1 MARRGRAVAAGL
13 ALGWAADQLLGDPR
27 HGHPVAGF
35 GRLATTLETR
45 TYADDRRHGVVH
57 EGVLVG
63 AAAGLGCALPR
74 LTRRPVIETLIPAAA
89 TWAVLGGRSLAR
101 EAEAVATHLDAGDL
115 AAARE
120 QVGHLVSR
128 DPESLDADGVARA
141 ALESVAENTSD
152 AVVAPLFWGAVAGI
166 PGLLAYRAINTL
178 DAMVGY
184 RNERYTRFG
193 WAAAK
198 LDDVANWVP
207 ARLTAALAIAA
218 APLIDGDR
226 LTAVRAVR
234 EQSARHPSP
243 NGGVVEAAFAGA
255 LGVTLGGRNVYG
267 GVEEDRGELGY
278 GPPPVPADLARANR
292 LAFAVSAGAALL
304 SVGIACVRLLNRYSP
319 SASSRRRPGSP
330 QPAQL
335 GNRRGSWV
343 EPGMPDVQGRLR

>member
-27 HGHPVAGF
+27 RWHPVAGF
-35 GRLATTLETR
+35 GRLATALETR
-45 TYADDRRHGVVH
+45 TYADDRWHGVVH
-57 EGVLVG
+57 EVVLVG
-63 AAAGLGCALPR
+63 AAAGLGCALTR
-74 LTRRPVIETLIPAAA
+74 LTRRPVIEMLMTAAA

-128 DPESLDADGVARA
+128 DPETLDADGVARA
-141 ALESVAENTSD
+141 AMESVAENTSD
-152 AVVAPLFWGAVAGI
+152 AVVAPLFWGAVAGV

-184 RNERYTRFG
+184 RNERYENFG
-193 WAAAK
+193 WASAK
-198 LDDVANWVP
+198 LDDLANWVP
-207 ARLTAALAIAA
+207 ARLTGALAIAA
-218 APLIDGDR
+218 APLVEGDR
-226 LTAVRAVR
+226 GAALRAVR

-278 GPPPVPADLARANR
+278 GPPPAPVDLGRANR
-292 LAFAVSAGAALL
+292 LAFVVSAGALAVALVTAALRNAHL
-304 SVGIACVRLLNRYSP
+304 SFAGSSGSGACTS
-319 SASSRRRPGSP
+319 SAGRWRR
-330 QPAQL
+330 
-335 GNRRGSWV
+335 
-343 EPGMPDVQGRLR
+343 